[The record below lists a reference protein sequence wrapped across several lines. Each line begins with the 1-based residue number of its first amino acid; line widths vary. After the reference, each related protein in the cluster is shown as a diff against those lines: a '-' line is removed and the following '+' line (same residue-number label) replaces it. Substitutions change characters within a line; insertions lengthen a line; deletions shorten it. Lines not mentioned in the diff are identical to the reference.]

1 MSKRKRILQVA
12 KENIENEYS
21 TKFEVLNEMYTRAMD
36 AGDHELATKIT
47 DEIHTLQ
54 DEKSEATSRAKK
66 NKRKLGKRVEWTSTR
81 EHVVGR
87 PQKNHE
93 ALAEFKANRKQSK
106 KAAVG
111 IEWLHEG
118 ALVVERG
125 KSDMMIVTRIAG
137 NKVECLKGG
146 TTNWYRNMRLRPA
159 EWMMED

>member
-1 MSKRKRILQVA
+1 M
-12 KENIENEYS
+12 N
-21 TKFEVLNEMYTRAMD
+21 
-36 AGDHELATKIT
+36 AGDHELAVKIT

-54 DEKSEATSRAKK
+54 DEKSEATLRAKK
-66 NKRKLGKRVEWTSTR
+66 NKRKLGKRVEWTSER

-87 PQKNHE
+87 PQKNRE

-111 IEWLHEG
+111 IEWLFEG

-146 TTNWYRNMRLRPA
+146 ATNWYRNMKLRPA
-159 EWMMED
+159 EWMLEE

>member
-21 TKFEVLNEMYTRAMD
+21 TKFEVLNEMYDRAMN
-36 AGDHELATKIT
+36 AGDHELAAKIT

-54 DEKSEATSRAKK
+54 DEKSEATLRAKK
-66 NKRKLGKRVEWTSTR
+66 NKRKLGKRVEWTSER

-87 PQKNHE
+87 PQKNRE

-111 IEWLHEG
+111 IEWLFEG

-146 TTNWYRNMRLRPA
+146 ATNWYRNMKLRPA
-159 EWMMED
+159 EWMLEE

>member
-12 KENIENEYS
+12 KENIENEYNA
-21 TKFEVLNEMYTRAMD
+21 KFEVLNEMYDRAMD
-36 AGDHELATKIT
+36 ADDHELATKIT
-47 DEIHTLQ
+47 DEIETLQ
-54 DEKSEATSRAKK
+54 DEKNEATLRAKK
-66 NKRKLGKRVEWTSTR
+66 NKRKLGKRVQWTSQR

-87 PQKNHE
+87 PQKNHD
-93 ALAEFKANRKQSK
+93 ALAEFKANRKEKSK
-106 KAAVG
+106 PSVG
-111 IEWLHEG
+111 VEWLFEG

-159 EWMMED
+159 EWMLEE